1 MTRSMKV
8 SGFLVASV
16 PFTLTEYFTSPIT
29 SLHPLV
35 FPDEYRDLR
44 GELDVF
50 SRIASGFRSL
60 ADSFQLGLAASSADV
75 TRRLANIPPD
85 VGPSFSSSRRW
96 SGRRCRPWRSGWWRR
111 LRYYSGSLNRCSDDC
126 RKILERFLRS
136 SDMFLRT
143 SWNTLINLRVK
154 FWQTWYG
161 NLLKDGFQTLIK
173 FFKLLLLY
181 NFRLTFS
188 TRSESSLAPMAPFFA
203 FVYKHREL
211 VKTGSQY
218 VFFHDA
224 PTLVRASSVRSRSRF
239 YFIPSVTPC
248 SAYTGD
254 RQAWDSCSCTVPP
267 FLSALSRT
275 NYFWYSLSQSETD

>member
-1 MTRSMKV
+1 MPVAVHWTSSHLVGRTVLIKRTLFNHTEYVWVRSFFKSVKAGFLPSYSTMTRSMKV

-75 TRRLANIPPD
+75 TRRLANTPSD

-173 FFKLLLLY
+173 FFKLLLRMLIILDWPSPRGP
-181 NFRLTFS
+181 NLHWRPWRLF
-188 TRSESSLAPMAPFFA
+188 
-203 FVYKHREL
+203 
-211 VKTGSQY
+211 
-218 VFFHDA
+218 
-224 PTLVRASSVRSRSRF
+224 
-239 YFIPSVTPC
+239 
-248 SAYTGD
+248 
-254 RQAWDSCSCTVPP
+254 
-267 FLSALSRT
+267 
-275 NYFWYSLSQSETD
+275 SLSFTNTENW

>member
-1 MTRSMKV
+1 MGNLTSFQELPLD
-8 SGFLVASV
+8 SGPWRTPSNLAWPLPPQMLQDALLIFLRMSAR
-16 PFTLTEYFTSPIT
+16 
-29 SLHPLV
+29 PLV
-35 FPDEYRDLR
+35 LPAAGQDDVVDLDALVDEGGCGITRDLSI
-44 GELDVF
+44 GVQT
-50 SRIASGFRSL
+50 IAEK
-60 ADSFQLGLAASSADV
+60 
-75 TRRLANIPPD
+75 
-85 VGPSFSSSRRW
+85 
-96 SGRRCRPWRSGWWRR
+96 
-111 LRYYSGSLNRCSDDC
+111 YSKGSYD
-126 RKILERFLRS
+126 
-136 SDMFLRT
+136 LRT
-143 SWNTLINLRVK
+143 CFFELLETLLSIFGSNSDKLEMK
-154 FWQTWYG
+154 IF
-161 NLLKDGFQTLIK
+161 LKTVSKMLQTLIQT
-173 FFKLLLLY
+173 LN

-275 NYFWYSLSQSETD
+275 NYF

>member
-1 MTRSMKV
+1 MKAAAV
-8 SGFLVASV
+8 LLGISQSV
-16 PFTLTEYFTSPIT
+16 F
-29 SLHPLV
+29 
-35 FPDEYRDLR
+35 
-44 GELDVF
+44 
-50 SRIASGFRSL
+50 
-60 ADSFQLGLAASSADV
+60 
-75 TRRLANIPPD
+75 RRLQKNTQKVPTIFGQ
-85 VGPSFSSSRRW
+85 VSSNFLKHFYQS
-96 SGRRCRPWRSGWWRR
+96 SGQ
-111 LRYYSGSLNRCSDDC
+111 
-126 RKILERFLRS
+126 I
-136 SDMFLRT
+136 
-143 SWNTLINLRVK
+143 
-154 FWQTWYG
+154 
-161 NLLKDGFQTLIK
+161 FQK
-173 FFKLLLLY
+173 LLY

>member
-75 TRRLANIPPD
+75 TRRLANTPSD

-126 RKILERFLRS
+126 RKYS
-136 SDMFLRT
+136 KGSYDLRT
-143 SWNTLINLRVK
+143 CFFELLETLLSIFGSNSDKLEMK
-154 FWQTWYG
+154 IF
-161 NLLKDGFQTLIK
+161 LKTVSKMLQTLIQT
-173 FFKLLLLY
+173 LN

>member
-1 MTRSMKV
+1 MKAAAV
-8 SGFLVASV
+8 LLGISQSV
-16 PFTLTEYFTSPIT
+16 F
-29 SLHPLV
+29 
-35 FPDEYRDLR
+35 
-44 GELDVF
+44 
-50 SRIASGFRSL
+50 
-60 ADSFQLGLAASSADV
+60 
-75 TRRLANIPPD
+75 RRLQKNTRKVPTIFGH
-85 VGPSFSSSRRW
+85 VSSNFLKYFYQS
-96 SGRRCRPWRSGWWRR
+96 S
-111 LRYYSGSLNRCSDDC
+111 NSDKLEM
-126 RKILERFLRS
+126 KIFLKTAS
-136 SDMFLRT
+136 KML
-143 SWNTLINLRVK
+143 
-154 FWQTWYG
+154 
-161 NLLKDGFQTLIK
+161 QTLIQT
-173 FFKLLLLY
+173 LN

-275 NYFWYSLSQSETD
+275 NYF